1 MTKPTPTPGPW
12 NVDPSYP
19 GDVCAGTGHDVAV
32 TCYKGMK
39 PIDLDGTEAT
49 IGPQS
54 REEAEANARLI
65 AAAPDLLTVLTNGA
79 QLNMPDFLE
88 WIAVRLVNVHGD
100 DPNID
105 FVQTLRHR
113 AKLCRE
119 AIAAATGATP

>member
-1 MTKPTPTPGPW
+1 MSETKHTPGPW

-65 AAAPDLLTVLTNGA
+65 AAAPDLLESNIAFVATLSNLYGIKPEHDNDYIYDTLPSSGVA
-79 QLNMPDFLE
+79 VAFLS
-88 WIAVRLVNVHGD
+88 ARS
-100 DPNID
+100 
-105 FVQTLRHR
+105 
-113 AKLCRE
+113 
-119 AIAAATGATP
+119 AIAKATGATP

>member
-1 MTKPTPTPGPW
+1 MSETKHTPGPW

-39 PIDLDGTEAT
+39 PIDLDGTEST

-65 AAAPDLLTVLTNGA
+65 AASPDLLAAL
-79 QLNMPDFLE
+79 QE
-88 WIAVRLVNVHGD
+88 WMSANREVAECGHDEQRAADEREQIA
-100 DPNID
+100 
-105 FVQTLRHR
+105 
-113 AKLCRE
+113 RE
-119 AIAAATGATP
+119 MAAVAIAKATGETP